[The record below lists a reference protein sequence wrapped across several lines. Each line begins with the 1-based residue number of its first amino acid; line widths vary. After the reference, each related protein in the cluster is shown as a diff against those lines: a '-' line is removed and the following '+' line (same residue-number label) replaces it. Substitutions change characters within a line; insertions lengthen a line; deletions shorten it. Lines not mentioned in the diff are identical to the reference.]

1 MLYRNTKTGVMVDVQ
16 SDVSGDWEPV
26 VSILPEEPQAKAED
40 KAPEPEEKKKT
51 AGKKAK
57 KK

>member
-26 VSILPEEPQAKAED
+26 VSILPETTQAKAED
-40 KAPEPEEKKKT
+40 KTPEPEEKKTTGRKT
-51 AGKKAK
+51 K